1 MCYTCS
7 LLRGKKGNRN
17 PCIFLRRWHDCLQKN
32 LDHRVRSILTST
44 DIEDAINFSHNNENK
59 LKDMGKQLL
68 AEAMSQAHYGSR
80 MNTLSDKLPEKLS
93 IVAVGETVTSPANF
107 LTQAADLFESKNNF
121 CGSILLVFVE
131 SSSVHIYCW
140 TE

>member
-1 MCYTCS
+1 
-7 LLRGKKGNRN
+7 
-17 PCIFLRRWHDCLQKN
+17 
-32 LDHRVRSILTST
+32 
-44 DIEDAINFSHNNENK
+44 
-59 LKDMGKQLL
+59 MGKNLL
-68 AEAMSQAHYGSR
+68 AEAADQVHFGAR
-80 MNTLSDKLPEKLS
+80 MKKLSDKLPEKLS

-107 LTQAADLFESKNNF
+107 LTQAADLFESNNNF